1 MGTSVSF
8 QHFAELKGTREA
20 LKMELKSQL
29 LKSAL
34 VFLVCC
40 AGISVEAGA
49 HKEVKKWKKKI
60 ENHQFLTKCWG
71 TGTIMAFYKAAEKFG
86 MECAQLTPAFDIDL
100 FAEPANEEYNV
111 IGDEMENPFFGNAM
125 GQQTLP
131 AQVPFSPVR
140 RVPQFAAGN
149 PLDNA
154 NPLQAWL
161 AMWAPLYQQV
171 AQQQQQA
178 RSFQY
183 YPPRA
188 RRAVDPPTEK
198 ELMEFAGQIAEF
210 KDEKKHKMANLTCVL
225 RKFNSLNSNLG
236 INLEHFTTD
245 MWTQFARGEEPDMEF
260 KEHMQKGYKHCYQ
273 MASSLPA
280 DLLAKKGP
288 FYQMFG
294 RQMMF
299 FKCSKMMTDAN
310 CVMKELSEWTEYIWG
325 TPDEAERAR
334 LGLPKDLYKANLMA
348 WTVHM
353 DKETTVQKFVN
364 EFLFG
369 E

>member
-1 MGTSVSF
+1 M
-8 QHFAELKGTREA
+8 
-20 LKMELKSQL
+20 MELTSQL

-34 VFLVCC
+34 IFLVCC
-40 AGISVEAGA
+40 AGIFVEAGP
-49 HKEVKKWKKKI
+49 HKEVKKWKEKI
-60 ENHQFLTKCWG
+60 QNHHFLTKCWG
-71 TGTIMAFYKAAEKFG
+71 AGTMMAFYNAAEKFG

-100 FAEPANEEYNV
+100 FAEPDNEEYNV
-111 IGDEMENPFFGNAM
+111 IGDEMENPFFQTPA

-131 AQVPFSPVR
+131 AQLPFSPIR
-140 RVPQFAAGN
+140 RVPQGQNN
-149 PLDNA
+149 PLE
-154 NPLQAWL
+154 AWL

-171 AQQQQQA
+171 QQQQA

-188 RRAVDPPTEK
+188 KRAVDPPTK
-198 ELMEFAGQIAEF
+198 EELKEFAGHIAEF
-210 KDEKKHKMANLTCVL
+210 KDEKKHQMANLTCVL

-236 INLEHFTTD
+236 INLEHFTKD

-280 DLLAKKGP
+280 DLLARKGA
-288 FYQMFG
+288 FYEQFG

-325 TPDEAERAR
+325 TPDEDERFK

-348 WTVHM
+348 WTVHVE
-353 DKETTVQKFVN
+353 KETPVQKFVN
-364 EFLFG
+364 NFLFG
-369 E
+369 Q

>member
-8 QHFAELKGTREA
+8 QEFAELRGAGEA
-20 LKMELKSQL
+20 FIMELKSQL

-34 VFLVCC
+34 VLLVCC

-49 HKEVKKWKKKI
+49 HKEVKEWKKKI
-60 ENHQFLTKCWG
+60 ENHHFLTKCWG
-71 TGTIMAFYKAAEKFG
+71 TGTMMAFYKAAEKFG
-86 MECAQLTPAFDIDL
+86 MECMQLTPAFDIDL
-100 FAEPANEEYNV
+100 FAEPDNEEYNV
-111 IGDEMENPFFGNAM
+111 IGDEMENPFFQTPI

-131 AQVPFSPVR
+131 AQVPFSPIR
-140 RVPQFAAGN
+140 RVPQNGN
-149 PLDNA
+149 PLGTA
-154 NPLQAWL
+154 NPLEAWL
-161 AMWAPLYQQV
+161 AMWAPLYQQY
-171 AQQQQQA
+171 QQVQQA

-188 RRAVDPPTEK
+188 RRAVDPPTEE

-236 INLEHFTTD
+236 INLDHFTTD

-260 KEHMQKGYKHCYQ
+260 KEHMQKGYKHCYK
-273 MASSLPA
+273 MASSLPS

-288 FYQMFG
+288 FYEKFG

-353 DKETTVQKFVN
+353 QKETPVQKFVN

>member
-1 MGTSVSF
+1 M
-8 QHFAELKGTREA
+8 
-20 LKMELKSQL
+20 
-29 LKSAL
+29 
-34 VFLVCC
+34 
-40 AGISVEAGA
+40 
-49 HKEVKKWKKKI
+49 
-60 ENHQFLTKCWG
+60 
-71 TGTIMAFYKAAEKFG
+71 MAFYKAAEKFG
-86 MECAQLTPAFDIDL
+86 LECMQLTPAFDIDL
-100 FAEPANEEYNV
+100 FAEPDNEEYNI
-111 IGDEMENPFFGNAM
+111 IGDEMENPFFQTPA

-131 AQVPFSPVR
+131 AQVPFSTPIR
-140 RVPQFAAGN
+140 RVPFGPQSN
-149 PLDNA
+149 PLA
-154 NPLQAWL
+154 AFL

-171 AQQQQQA
+171 QQQQQA
-178 RSFQY
+178 RNFQY

-210 KDEKKHKMANLTCVL
+210 KDEKKHKMA
-225 RKFNSLNSNLG
+225 
-236 INLEHFTTD
+236 HFTKD
-245 MWTQFARGEEPDMEF
+245 MWTQFAKGEEPDMEF
-260 KEHMQKGYKHCYQ
+260 QEHMQKGYKQCYQ
-273 MASSLPA
+273 MAASLPS

-288 FYQMFG
+288 FYEKFG

-325 TPDEAERAR
+325 TPDEAERVR

-353 DKETTVQKFVN
+353 QKETPVQKFVN

>member
-1 MGTSVSF
+1 MGVSF
-8 QHFAELKGTREA
+8 QHFTELKGTKEA
-20 LKMELKSQL
+20 LTMELKSQL
-29 LKSAL
+29 LKSVL
-34 VFLVCC
+34 VFLVFC

-60 ENHQFLTKCWG
+60 ENHHFMTKCWG
-71 TGTIMAFYKAAEKFG
+71 AGTMMAFYKAAEKFG
-86 MECAQLTPAFDIDL
+86 MECMQLTPAFDIDL
-100 FAEPANEEYNV
+100 FAEPDNEEYNV
-111 IGDEMENPFFGNAM
+111 IGDEIENP
-125 GQQTLP
+125 LE
-131 AQVPFSPVR
+131 
-140 RVPQFAAGN
+140 
-149 PLDNA
+149 
-154 NPLQAWL
+154 AWL
-161 AMWAPLYQQV
+161 AMWAPLYQQY
-171 AQQQQQA
+171 QQVQQA

-188 RRAVDPPTEK
+188 RRAVDPPTEE

-210 KDEKKHKMANLTCVL
+210 KDEKKHKMANLTCVP

-236 INLEHFTTD
+236 INLDHFTKD
-245 MWTQFARGEEPDMEF
+245 MWTQFAKGEEPDMEF
-260 KEHMQKGYKHCYQ
+260 QEHMQKGYKQCYQ
-273 MASSLPA
+273 MAASLPS

-353 DKETTVQKFVN
+353 QKETPVQKFVN

>member
-8 QHFAELKGTREA
+8 QHFTELKGTREA
-20 LKMELKSQL
+20 LTMELKSQL
-29 LKSAL
+29 LKSVL
-34 VFLVCC
+34 VFLVFC

-60 ENHQFLTKCWG
+60 ENHHFMTKCWG
-71 TGTIMAFYKAAEKFG
+71 AGTMMAFYKAAEKFG
-86 MECAQLTPAFDIDL
+86 LECMQLTPAFDIDL
-100 FAEPANEEYNV
+100 FAEPDNEEYNI
-111 IGDEMENPFFGNAM
+111 IGDEMENPFFQTPA

-131 AQVPFSPVR
+131 AQVPFSTPIR
-140 RVPQFAAGN
+140 RVPFGPQAQ
-149 PLDNA
+149 A
-154 NPLQAWL
+154 NPLEAWL
-161 AMWAPLYQQV
+161 AMRAPLYQQV
-171 AQQQQQA
+171 QQQQQA
-178 RSFQY
+178 RNFQY

-225 RKFNSLNSNLG
+225 RKFNSLNANLG
-236 INLEHFTTD
+236 INLEHFIKD
-245 MWTQFARGEEPDMEF
+245 MWTQFAKGEEPDMEF
-260 KEHMQKGYKHCYQ
+260 QEHMQKGYKQCYQ
-273 MASSLPA
+273 MAASLPS

-288 FYQMFG
+288 FYEKFG

-325 TPDEAERAR
+325 TLDEAERVR

-353 DKETTVQKFVN
+353 QKETPVQKFVN